1 MNTKT
6 ILACTAVVIAFA
18 LIVAPMT
25 VADDAFAGSKKKN
38 KSSQSISQSQSNSQS
53 SQSAGL
59 ANIFSGNNVNVQVQG
74 NSGSNAA
81 NQNPQRMNRSII
93 TRTFEMTSS

>member
-25 VADDAFAGSKKKN
+25 VADDAFAGKKKHS
-38 KSSQSISQSQSNSQS
+38 KYKISQSISQSSSSSQS
-53 SQSAGL
+53 SQSSGF
-59 ANIFSGNNVNVQVQG
+59 ANILSGNNVNVNVQG
-74 NSGSNAA
+74 NSGSNNAVQH
-81 NQNPQRMNRSII
+81 ND
-93 TRTFEMTSS
+93 

>member
-6 ILACTAVVIAFA
+6 LLACTAVVIAFA

-25 VADDAFAGSKKKN
+25 VADDAFAGSKKKVN

-53 SQSAGL
+53 SQSVSGGSNVL
-59 ANIFSGNNVNVQVQG
+59 SGNNLNFQFQG
-74 NSGSNAA
+74 NSGSNNAA
-81 NQNPQRMNRSII
+81 QSND
-93 TRTFEMTSS
+93 

>member
-6 ILACTAVVIAFA
+6 LLACTAVVIAFA

-25 VADDAFAGSKKKN
+25 VADDAFAGSKKKVN

-53 SQSAGL
+53 SQSSGF
-59 ANIFSGNNVNVQVQG
+59 ANILSGNNVNVQVQG
-74 NSGSNAA
+74 NSGSNNAA
-81 NQNPQRMNRSII
+81 QNND
-93 TRTFEMTSS
+93 